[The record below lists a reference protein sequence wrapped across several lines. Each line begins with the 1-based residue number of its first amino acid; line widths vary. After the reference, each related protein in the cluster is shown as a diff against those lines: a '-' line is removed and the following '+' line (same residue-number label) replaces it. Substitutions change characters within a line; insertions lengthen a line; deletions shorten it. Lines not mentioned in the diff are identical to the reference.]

1 MENCSIVCLNGKQV
15 NVYAHFV
22 CLRLTVCLL
31 QVTKAQVDSYNFM
44 PKQQIPS
51 CQLMAVW
58 NGKSKPSRLI
68 HKVTLEGAKKPF
80 NYLRIVLDCDIISPT
95 GILTLM
101 MKSLGGQCILTT
113 SLTLLLFH
121 TDDNILHPC

>member
-44 PKQQIPS
+44 PKEQIPS

-58 NGKSKPSRLI
+58 TGKSKPSRLI
-68 HKVTLEGAKKPF
+68 HKVILEGAKKPS
-80 NYLRIVLDCDIISPT
+80 NYFYIDLDCDSTTPSSKEGVRGELLAQAI
-95 GILTLM
+95 
-101 MKSLGGQCILTT
+101 MKSRDTRENC
-113 SLTLLLFH
+113 
-121 TDDNILHPC
+121 D